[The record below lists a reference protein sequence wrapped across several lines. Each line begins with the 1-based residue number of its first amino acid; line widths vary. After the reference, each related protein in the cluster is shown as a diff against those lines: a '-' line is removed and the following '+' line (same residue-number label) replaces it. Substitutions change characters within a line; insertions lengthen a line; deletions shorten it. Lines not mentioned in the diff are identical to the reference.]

1 VNAFTRW
8 TSANKEEHMILRA
21 LAIGIFL
28 AAVAAAIIVASG
40 IASRDSPAT
49 SPEKPIES
57 ASAQKHG
64 GVLRVF
70 QYDSPASM
78 SIHEEAFNSAQNPM
92 MAVFNNLVLFRQ
104 DVAQN
109 RIDTIEPDLATKW
122 SWNADMTALTFQL
135 RQGVSWHDGK
145 PFTAADVKC
154 TWDLILG
161 TGSDKLRT
169 NPRKAWYRNLDS
181 VTVNGD
187 TVTFHLKRPQ
197 PAFIALLASGYSP
210 VYPCHVPAQD
220 MRQHPIGTGPF
231 KFVSYKPNESIK
243 LERNPQYWKPGRP
256 YLDGIEWTI
265 IPNRSTAI
273 LGFVAGK
280 FDLTFPFGLT
290 VPLMKDIQ
298 KQAPQAVCELQ
309 PANQSTNLIVNR
321 DAPPFDNPEIRRAMA
336 LALDRKSFI
345 QILAEGHGDIGGAM
359 QPPPQGVW
367 GMPGE
372 MLSTLPGY
380 GPDIA
385 KNREEARNIM
395 KEAGYGPD
403 KRLAVKVSV
412 RNTPPFR
419 DPAIILIDQLRE
431 VYIDGELETVESA
444 TWFPKV
450 YRKDY
455 KIGLN
460 LTGAGVDDPD
470 AQFYENYACGS
481 DRNYTGYC
489 NPQIDKL
496 FDQQSMERDQEK
508 RRSLVFEIDKKL
520 QEDGARPILFH
531 NRFATCWHPQLKG
544 LTIMVNSLFNG
555 WRMEDVWLEKK
566 PTFPAAAEEQSP
578 PAAAEKPALI
588 PPSTPP
594 GDTRAVSAP
603 SEPPAVST
611 AAPESRAET
620 PDNSPKSPELQRVQ
634 QALEPDRRQ
643 VTSSQTSPV
652 ADEREQLD
660 PAVRDLITR
669 GWELYY
675 RPYSAVR
682 WQDARRNFERAV
694 ELDSRSTEA
703 RIGLASILS
712 TKLAD
717 GWSPVLQEDLPRAE
731 NILTE
736 ALDRGTVS
744 NRAAA
749 HFSLGVLRQ
758 MQNRLPEAQNE
769 FEAAVSL
776 DPSNARAQLHLG
788 ETRLFLGEPEAGIV
802 PLEQAIRLSPD
813 GPNLAIAYWAL
824 GTCQLLLGRVDQA
837 IDLLQKARAANPRLW
852 VPYLYLAGAYGLKG
866 DLDKAKYALAESIR
880 LKPSIKSL
888 ARMRAENRWLADPRH
903 QALQV
908 KTLNVGLRRA
918 GFPDQ

>member
-1 VNAFTRW
+1 
-8 TSANKEEHMILRA
+8 MILRT
-21 LAIGIFL
+21 LAIGIIL
-28 AAVAAAIIVASG
+28 GAIVVAIIVATG
-40 IASRDSPAT
+40 LVRFDRPAT
-49 SPEKPIES
+49 SPDKPIES
-57 ASAQKHG
+57 ASAQKRG

-104 DVAQN
+104 DVPQN

-145 PFTAADVKC
+145 PFTTADVKC

-161 TGSDKLRT
+161 TGADKLRT
-169 NPRKAWYRNLDS
+169 NPRKSWYRNLDS
-181 VTVNGD
+181 ISTKDD

-243 LERNPQYWKPGRP
+243 LVRNAEYWKQGRP

-273 LGFVAGK
+273 LGFIAGK

-298 KQAPQAVCELQ
+298 NEAPQAVCELQ

-367 GMPGE
+367 GMPAE
-372 MLSTLPGY
+372 ILKTLH
-380 GPDIA
+380 
-385 KNREEARNIM
+385 
-395 KEAGYGPD
+395 
-403 KRLAVKVSV
+403 
-412 RNTPPFR
+412 
-419 DPAIILIDQLRE
+419 
-431 VYIDGELETVESA
+431 TVESA

-460 LTGAGVDDPD
+460 LTGLGVDDPD

-508 RRSLVFEIDKKL
+508 RRGLVFEIDKKL

-531 NRFATCWHPQLKG
+531 NRFATCWQPQLKG

-555 WRMEDVWLEKK
+555 WRMEDVWLEK
-566 PTFPAAAEEQSP
+566 
-578 PAAAEKPALI
+578 
-588 PPSTPP
+588 
-594 GDTRAVSAP
+594 
-603 SEPPAVST
+603 
-611 AAPESRAET
+611 
-620 PDNSPKSPELQRVQ
+620 
-634 QALEPDRRQ
+634 
-643 VTSSQTSPV
+643 
-652 ADEREQLD
+652 
-660 PAVRDLITR
+660 
-669 GWELYY
+669 
-675 RPYSAVR
+675 
-682 WQDARRNFERAV
+682 
-694 ELDSRSTEA
+694 
-703 RIGLASILS
+703 
-712 TKLAD
+712 
-717 GWSPVLQEDLPRAE
+717 
-731 NILTE
+731 
-736 ALDRGTVS
+736 
-744 NRAAA
+744 
-749 HFSLGVLRQ
+749 
-758 MQNRLPEAQNE
+758 
-769 FEAAVSL
+769 
-776 DPSNARAQLHLG
+776 
-788 ETRLFLGEPEAGIV
+788 
-802 PLEQAIRLSPD
+802 
-813 GPNLAIAYWAL
+813 
-824 GTCQLLLGRVDQA
+824 
-837 IDLLQKARAANPRLW
+837 
-852 VPYLYLAGAYGLKG
+852 
-866 DLDKAKYALAESIR
+866 
-880 LKPSIKSL
+880 
-888 ARMRAENRWLADPRH
+888 
-903 QALQV
+903 
-908 KTLNVGLRRA
+908 
-918 GFPDQ
+918 